1 MFATEE
7 DMNELDRAVHLL
19 RKGYLVQK
27 SAVSA
32 SIEFTPVSVPR
43 WTEARILSCLKHSIS
58 LVGDR

>member
-32 SIEFTPVSVPR
+32 LMEFTLVS
-43 WTEARILSCLKHSIS
+43 SQGS
-58 LVGDR
+58 